1 MDNKVLSPY
10 ELEARI
16 VVYFS
21 NYSQNLYQQIINQ
34 LSIYNQ
40 QLISNEIILW
50 SI

>member
-16 VVYFS
+16 VVHLS

-34 LSIYNQ
+34 LSTIN
-40 QLISNEIILW
+40 N
-50 SI
+50 